1 MRDEPRLRPGEAQSE
16 GADQAP
22 VQITIELSMNPE
34 CRARANCK
42 RSLDGRVST
51 LQPGRRVFSM
61 RNLNDQQVNEHS
73 LKWPKIDSFGER
85 RERPEVVRSRSHL
98 KPTPDP
104 GEDSRGGNHRVNVYN
119 RARVDDVDGVQSGA
133 SR

>member
-1 MRDEPRLRPGEAQSE
+1 
-16 GADQAP
+16 
-22 VQITIELSMNPE
+22 
-34 CRARANCK
+34 
-42 RSLDGRVST
+42 
-51 LQPGRRVFSM
+51 M

-119 RARVDDVDGVQSGA
+119 RTRKGQRAPSSVLFFFEIDLVEGGCFTELELEVAPSRARPTAELLFKTA
-133 SR
+133 SRLPDLAAGVFVDKRGDCCS

>member
-1 MRDEPRLRPGEAQSE
+1 
-16 GADQAP
+16 
-22 VQITIELSMNPE
+22 MNPE
-34 CRARANCK
+34 CLARTNCK
-42 RSLDGRVST
+42 RSLDGRLSP

-119 RARVDDVDGVQSGA
+119 RARKGATRTAVRAMDGPTRITITCRV
-133 SR
+133 

>member
-1 MRDEPRLRPGEAQSE
+1 MRGVRRPERLR
-16 GADQAP
+16 
-22 VQITIELSMNPE
+22 
-34 CRARANCK
+34 
-42 RSLDGRVST
+42 
-51 LQPGRRVFSM
+51 RRVFSM

-119 RARVDDVDGVQSGA
+119 RARKGQRARRMGTSPNEWCLMGA
-133 SR
+133 EA